1 MSLEPEPDFE
11 HTTEG
16 LEGTEWENDPRRE
29 DKEDK
34 DDKDDEDDEE
44 GDEDDE
50 DLDDEEGDEDL
61 EDDEDDEEDEE
72 DPSAEIIQ
80 SEEMTEHTISQ
91 HRKAYVKWINESFY
105 ENLKDLKKDSSLKIY
120 QILVQKYL
128 SLDTPYRGLLVYHGL
143 GTGKTATAISL
154 AEGLSGQMKIN
165 TLLPASLES
174 NFIGEI
180 MGDPIKGKMGWGEE
194 INLKGKWKF
203 VKLSEINEDFK
214 DKYKLDGKV
223 LRKIQN
229 ATVRECKEE
238 PDKKKAK
245 QIRGLFVP
253 DKDGK
258 SYDDLSSIEKI
269 FLEQEI
275 FHLLRMKYNFI
286 HYNPFPKVKSSSIK
300 EFQDSDEEDEDLHL
314 LDESD
319 KKTIKTN
326 NDLIVKDLEK
336 RLKFNRKNFT
346 IESPFY
352 GECVIID
359 EVHNFVREILNNSRQ
374 AKVFYEWIV
383 NAENVKLVFL
393 SGTPIINKPAEI
405 AILYNMLKGN
415 IKIYSFTI
423 KSDMDIGVITKKFNH
438 IFYENKKSLIELF
451 YVEKKRGKI
460 VISFIQERTNY
471 ESIMDPEDKNNIVYT
486 IQSNKEGLRSFDE
499 FMTEIYKGFH
509 QLFKK
514 DEIIPSKET
523 YDELS
528 SRSKNAILKGKPI
541 VYDKEI
547 EITFNRRQ
555 KLFEILDEDDKLVD
569 MTDNDN
575 FLRYFFESSSEIPE
589 TKRIL
594 LKRMLMGLTSYYPID
609 RSSIVD
615 MPVTK
620 EPELIDENLK
630 DHKIV
635 QQMNVVPCMMSQTQF
650 EKYSEMWLKEKAI
663 DALARM
669 RNYDED
675 SPFHYHM
682 RTRQSCNIVYVDDDF
697 RTTKKT
703 EENDDE
709 IASLKTRSFQKII
722 DDNSLGLT
730 KDLKNL
736 SPKMFEIMN
745 NINKFTK
752 NNSTETDEQGTM
764 GKIPTGKILFYS
776 DFRSDG
782 GSEAFELVLKSNG
795 YSRFNHKDP
804 QSDKGKRYTF
814 ITGAEGGEE
823 RSINKDH
830 FNNEKNKYGEYI
842 QIMII
847 SSAGAEGI
855 SLTCVRQ
862 VHILEPFWNYV
873 RIDQVLGR
881 AIRMKSHVDLTKE
894 ERNVEQYLYLS
905 VLPSGMNLE
914 DAYHSLSNDP
924 NNTWTIPIFE
934 DDKIKSELSK
944 SENREFK
951 EILDSIIKINVDSGG
966 ETADNHLFEIMERK
980 YRVSLEIN
988 SVIKESSLD
997 CIQHTRDDP
1006 ELNDKCIRFSDK
1018 LSGEIAYFPGIS
1030 ARTLEN
1036 IDIIQLKAKYL
1047 YHIKPNVYVISAS
1060 NDEGNNLYIYYEY
1073 SKGKDDKEPDIR
1085 YIREKGRRLC
1095 DIYIDTMM
1103 ILNYVSKDH
1112 PYNSSLGKEFS
1123 VYQEI
1128 YTLDDD
1134 IIDEYISVEKF
1145 PPLDKVLLRDSLK
1158 GYKLK
1163 YNVNDTFYYMGT
1175 DSILPDKCIQ
1185 RIYPYQIYV
1194 QDNYK
1199 IDNIKP
1205 RVIYKGELYIKD

>member
-1 MSLEPEPDFE
+1 
-11 HTTEG
+11 
-16 LEGTEWENDPRRE
+16 
-29 DKEDK
+29 
-34 DDKDDEDDEE
+34 
-44 GDEDDE
+44 
-50 DLDDEEGDEDL
+50 
-61 EDDEDDEEDEE
+61 
-72 DPSAEIIQ
+72 
-80 SEEMTEHTISQ
+80 
-91 HRKAYVKWINESFY
+91 
-105 ENLKDLKKDSSLKIY
+105 
-120 QILVQKYL
+120 
-128 SLDTPYRGLLVYHGL
+128 
-143 GTGKTATAISL
+143 
-154 AEGLSGQMKIN
+154 
-165 TLLPASLES
+165 
-174 NFIGEI
+174 
-180 MGDPIKGKMGWGEE
+180 
-194 INLKGKWKF
+194 
-203 VKLSEINEDFK
+203 
-214 DKYKLDGKV
+214 
-223 LRKIQN
+223 
-229 ATVRECKEE
+229 
-238 PDKKKAK
+238 
-245 QIRGLFVP
+245 
-253 DKDGK
+253 
-258 SYDDLSSIEKI
+258 
-269 FLEQEI
+269 
-275 FHLLRMKYNFI
+275 
-286 HYNPFPKVKSSSIK
+286 
-300 EFQDSDEEDEDLHL
+300 
-314 LDESD
+314 
-319 KKTIKTN
+319 
-326 NDLIVKDLEK
+326 
-336 RLKFNRKNFT
+336 
-346 IESPFY
+346 
-352 GECVIID
+352 
-359 EVHNFVREILNNSRQ
+359 
-374 AKVFYEWIV
+374 
-383 NAENVKLVFL
+383 
-393 SGTPIINKPAEI
+393 
-405 AILYNMLKGN
+405 
-415 IKIYSFTI
+415 
-423 KSDMDIGVITKKFNH
+423 
-438 IFYENKKSLIELF
+438 
-451 YVEKKRGKI
+451 
-460 VISFIQERTNY
+460 
-471 ESIMDPEDKNNIVYT
+471 
-486 IQSNKEGLRSFDE
+486 
-499 FMTEIYKGFH
+499 MTEIYKGLH
-509 QLFKK
+509 QVFKK
-514 DEIIPSKET
+514 DEITPSKET

-528 SRSKNAILKGKPI
+528 TRSKNSLLKGKPV
-541 VYDKEI
+541 VYDKEV

-555 KLFEILDEDDKLVD
+555 TLFEILDEDDKLVD
-569 MTDNDN
+569 MTNNDN
-575 FLRYFFESSSEIPE
+575 FLRYFFESGNEIPE
-589 TKRIL
+589 NKRIL

-615 MPVTK
+615 MPFTK
-620 EPELIDENLK
+620 EPEFIDEDLK
-630 DHKIV
+630 NHKIV
-635 QQMNVVPCMMSQTQF
+635 QQLNVVPCMMSQTQF
-650 EKYSEMWLKEKAI
+650 EKYMEMWQKEKAI

-682 RTRQSCNIVYVDDDF
+682 RTRQSCNIIYVDDDF

-709 IASLKTRSFQKII
+709 IESLKTRSFQKII
-722 DDNSLGLT
+722 DENSLGLT

-736 SPKMFEIMN
+736 SPKMFEIMK

-752 NNSTETDEQGTM
+752 NSSTDTSSTDKT
-764 GKIPTGKILFYS
+764 PTGKILFYS

-795 YSRFNHKDP
+795 YSRFDHKDP
-804 QSDKGKRYTF
+804 PKEKGKRYTF
-814 ITGAEGGEE
+814 ITGSEGPEE
-823 RSINKDH
+823 RSINKEH
-830 FNNEKNKYGEYI
+830 FNTENNKYGEYI

-881 AIRMKSHVDLTKE
+881 AVRMKSHVDLPKE

-905 VLPSGMNLE
+905 VLPKGMNLE
-914 DAYHSLSNDP
+914 DAYKSLNNDP
-924 NNTWTIPIFE
+924 NKTWVIPSFE

-944 SENREFK
+944 SVNREFK

-988 SVIKESSLD
+988 SVIKESALD

-1073 SKGKDDKEPDIR
+1073 SKGKDDEEPDIR

-1103 ILNYVSKDH
+1103 ILNYVSKEH

-1199 IDNIKP
+1199 IDNIKA
-1205 RVIYKGELYIKD
+1205 RVIYKGELFIQE